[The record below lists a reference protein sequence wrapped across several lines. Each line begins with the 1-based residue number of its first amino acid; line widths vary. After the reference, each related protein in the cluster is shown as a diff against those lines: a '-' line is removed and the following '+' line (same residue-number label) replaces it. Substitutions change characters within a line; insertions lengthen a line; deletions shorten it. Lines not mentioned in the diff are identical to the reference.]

1 MDLSKILSSA
11 MANSEIEKRNAR
23 KVELANTVEE
33 RKAEFEQADEDKK
46 NELYEDVKR
55 ANEELV
61 SLNEEI
67 AQLQEKRSR
76 LEEIEK
82 RFSIADNFKT
92 DAVAERKSQNDPF
105 DTTEYRNAWAVA
117 MVRGDKTQLRT
128 LTTATENAP
137 IPTDLDREI
146 QTVWNE
152 YDNIAQYVS
161 IENVKAIIVKTLE
174 VSATGADWHDEGTN
188 MPNEEQIV
196 FGSVTINPRMLKKW
210 ISWTDELEIM
220 TDGELYAYIRK
231 EVPYRIMEKLNYEI
245 VNGSLTQAGKGI
257 AGIIGNAN
265 VVNVVAPLSF
275 NAPNLAMAQLKRHRN
290 VKIVMHP
297 TTWYAHVLGLTDL
310 QQRPIYTVMQDN
322 DGKPRN
328 FYAGFPVILN
338 EAVPAYVQGAT
349 TPYMIIGDLK
359 AFDLNLPFGLN
370 VSLQT
375 DRYTMSREDKSY
387 IVGKLFAGGN
397 VIKPNVLATVAEA
410 E

>member
-105 DTTEYRNAWAVA
+105 DTVEYRNAWAVA

-174 VSATGADWHDEGTN
+174 VSATGADWHNEGTA
-188 MPNEEQIV
+188 MPTEEQIV

-245 VNGSLTQAGKGI
+245 INGSLTNDGKGI

>member
-1 MDLSKILSSA
+1 MDLSRILSST
-11 MANSEIEKRNAR
+11 MADNEIEKRNAR
-23 KVELANTVEE
+23 KVELANTVEQ

-61 SLNEEI
+61 ALNEEI
-67 AQLQEKRSR
+67 AQLNEKRER
-76 LEEIEK
+76 LVDVEK

-92 DAVAERKSQNDPF
+92 EAVVERKVQNDPF
-105 DTTEYRNAWAVA
+105 DTPEYRNAWAVA
-117 MVRGDKTQLRT
+117 MVRGDNTQLRT
-128 LTTATENAP
+128 LTTSTQNAP

-174 VSATGADWHDEGTN
+174 VSATGADWHTEGAEA
-188 MPNEEQIV
+188 PAEEEIV

-231 EVPYRIMEKLNYEI
+231 EVPYRILEKLNYEI
-245 VNGSLTQAGKGI
+245 INGTLTNDGKGI

-265 VVNVVAPLSF
+265 VVNVVAPLDF
-275 NAPNLAMAQLKRHRN
+275 NAPNVAMAQLKRHRN

-297 TTWYAHVLGLTDL
+297 TTWYAHVLGLVDL
-310 QQRPIYTVMQDN
+310 QQRPIYSVMQDN

-349 TPYMIIGDLK
+349 TPYMIIGDFK

-370 VSLQT
+370 VALQT

-387 IVGKLFAGGN
+387 LVGKLFAGGN

>member
-117 MVRGDKTQLRT
+117 MVRGDKTQLRA

-174 VSATGADWHDEGTN
+174 VSATDAVWHDEGTA

-231 EVPYRIMEKLNYEI
+231 EVPYKIMEKLNYEI
-245 VNGSLTQAGKGI
+245 INGSLTNDGKGI
-257 AGIIGNAN
+257 AGIIGNTN

-310 QQRPIYTVMQDN
+310 QNRPIYTVMQDN
-322 DGKPRN
+322 EGKPRN
-328 FYAGFPVILN
+328 YYAGFPVILN

-370 VSLQT
+370 VALQT

>member
-174 VSATGADWHDEGTN
+174 VSATGADWHDEGTA

-245 VNGSLTQAGKGI
+245 VNGSLTNDGKGI

>member
-1 MDLSKILSSA
+1 MDLSKILSSV
-11 MANSEIEKRNAR
+11 MADSEIEKRNAR
-23 KVELANTVEE
+23 KVELANTVEQ

-61 SLNEEI
+61 VLNEEI
-67 AQLQEKRSR
+67 AQLSEKRER
-76 LEEIEK
+76 LVDVEK
-82 RFSIADNFKT
+82 RFSIAENFKT
-92 DAVAERKSQNDPF
+92 EVVAERKAQNDPY
-105 DTTEYRNAWAVA
+105 DTVEYRNAWAVA
-117 MVRGDKTQLRT
+117 MVRGDRTQLRA
-128 LTTATENAP
+128 LTTSDANAP

-174 VSATGADWHDEGTN
+174 VSATDAVWHDEGTEA
-188 MPNEEQIV
+188 PQEEEIV

-231 EVPYRIMEKLNYEI
+231 EVPYRILEKLNYEI
-245 VNGSLTQAGKGI
+245 INGSLTQAGKGI

-265 VVNVVAPLSF
+265 VVNVVAPLDF

-310 QQRPIYTVMQDN
+310 QNRPIYNVMQDN

-370 VSLQT
+370 VALQT

-387 IVGKLFAGGN
+387 LVGKLFAGGN

>member
-174 VSATGADWHDEGTN
+174 VSATGADWHDEGTA

-245 VNGSLTQAGKGI
+245 VNGSLTNDGKGI

-338 EAVPAYVQGAT
+338 EAVPAYVQGAK

>member
-92 DAVAERKSQNDPF
+92 EAVAERKSQNDPF

-245 VNGSLTQAGKGI
+245 VNGSLTNDGKGI